1 MPNRTELL
9 SPVDAAWLSMDEP
22 TNLMVVNG
30 IVTFDRPLDMDHLM
44 AVLERRWLSFERF
57 RQRVVQ
63 PSVPFL
69 RPYWQTDPTF
79 DLNAHVHR
87 LALPQP
93 AGRAELQAMVSRL
106 MSMPID
112 FTKPPWHFYL
122 FDNYETGSAMMA
134 RLHHC
139 LADGMALI
147 GVLLSL
153 TDFHPDAPVGDA
165 DTHAPSRN
173 GGDGLIGGLWRE
185 LNNAGA
191 LTRRTAGRAF
201 RLGRQVMTDAA
212 AAESLIAGGGDVALS
227 STRVLLRSSDP
238 KTVFKGELGT
248 LKRAAWTQPIPM
260 ADVKAIKTTLGGT
273 VNDVLVSAVT
283 GGLRRYLIGHHQPVD
298 NLNFRAAIP
307 VNLRAAD
314 EPLELGNKFGL
325 VFLTLP
331 VGIDDSLMRYVEVR
345 RRMNALKRSTEPMV
359 TFGILNIM
367 GLGTER
373 FKEFVVDTL
382 EPKATAVMT
391 NVPGPQVP
399 LYLAGAKIEEL
410 MAWVPQA
417 GRLGLGVSI
426 ISYAGNVQLGV
437 VTDAGL
443 VPDPDAIVAGICAEF
458 ARLHQIAQSVSK
470 IPE

>member
-9 SPVDAAWLSMDEP
+9 SPVDAAWLGMDEP

-30 IVTFDRPLDMDHLM
+30 IVTFDRPLDMDKLT
-44 AVLERRWLSFERF
+44 AVLENRWLSFGRF

-63 PSVPFL
+63 PSLPFM

-79 DLNAHVHR
+79 DLANHVHR

-93 AGRAELQAMVSRL
+93 AGREELQAMVSQL
-106 MSMPID
+106 MGMPID
-112 FTKPPWHFYL
+112 FTKPPWHFYI
-122 FDNYETGSAMMA
+122 FDNYATGSAVMV
-134 RLHHC
+134 RIHHC
-139 LADGMALI
+139 VADGMALI

-153 TDFHPDAPVGDA
+153 TDFHPDAPIVA
-165 DTHAPSRN
+165 PETTAPDTKSGN
-173 GGDGLIGGLWRE
+173 GLIGGLWKE

-191 LTRRTAGRAF
+191 LTRRTAGRAV
-201 RLGRQVMTDAA
+201 RLGRDVITDAGT
-212 AAESLIAGGGDVALS
+212 AESVISNSADAALS
-227 STRVLLRSSDP
+227 STRLLLRTSDP
-238 KTVFKGELGT
+238 QTVFKGQLGT
-248 LKRAAWTQPIPM
+248 LKRAAWTTPIPL
-260 ADVKAIKTTLGGT
+260 ADVKAIKSTLGGT

-283 GGLRRYLIGHHQPVD
+283 GGLRRYLIGRGQPVD
-298 NLNFRAAIP
+298 DLNFRAAIP
-307 VNLRAAD
+307 VNLRPRD
-314 EPLELGNKFGL
+314 DMMGLGNRFGL

-331 VGIDDSLMRYVEVR
+331 VGIDDSLMRYVEIR
-345 RRMNALKRSTEPMV
+345 RRMDDLKQSTEAAV
-359 TFGILNIM
+359 TFGILHLM

-382 EPKATAVMT
+382 EPKATMVLT

-399 LYLAGAKIEEL
+399 LYLAGAKIDEL

-426 ISYAGNVQLGV
+426 LSYAGNVQLGV

-443 VPDPDAIVAGICAEF
+443 VPDPDAIVAGFYAEF
-458 ARLHQIAQSVSK
+458 DRLLQIAQSVSK
-470 IPE
+470 IPA